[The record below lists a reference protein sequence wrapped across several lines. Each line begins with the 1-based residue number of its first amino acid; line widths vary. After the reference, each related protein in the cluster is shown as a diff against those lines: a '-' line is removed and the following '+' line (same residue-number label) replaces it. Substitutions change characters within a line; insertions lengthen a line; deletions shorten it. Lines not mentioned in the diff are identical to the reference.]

1 MLAPSFHDHLKNSN
15 DLVTTYEE
23 IRSEFVSQAL
33 EKSRLATPFVEEA
46 RSLKIAAS
54 KASSP
59 NELLYIKTI
68 QPALL
73 VAAGVSDKSESH
85 IPDEAKK
92 DAVKGLIEKYL
103 EPSGQN
109 FVEELVFRFLLTR
122 GDTLGG
128 AMRNKIGRLAQFKL
142 TRSII
147 AYLSNAGISYYWLPN
162 GSKKWNKA
170 PKDDASI
177 ELSLNGISWSSNSH
191 TRTII
196 YNRMPKFFDKNIDIC
211 LIDCDYQEVPTAF
224 NKPELYLALG
234 ELKGGIDPAGADE
247 HWKTANTA
255 LTRIRENFRD
265 KRLKPR
271 LFFIGAIIVESMA
284 NEIWEL
290 LEEGKLDNAANLT
303 KPDQIASL
311 CSWLCNL

>member
-1 MLAPSFHDHLKNSN
+1 MPLPSFRDHLKNSN

-23 IRSEFVSQAL
+23 IRSAFVSQAL

-54 KASSP
+54 KVPSP
-59 NELLYIKTI
+59 NKLLTIKTI

-92 DAVKGLIEKYL
+92 DAVNGLIEKYL
-103 EPSGQN
+103 EPAGLN

-128 AMRNKIGRLAQFKL
+128 MMRNKIGRLAQFKL

-170 PKDDASI
+170 PEDDAGI
-177 ELSLNGISWSSNSH
+177 ELSLNGISWSSNNH
-191 TRTII
+191 TRTIV

-211 LIDCDYQEVPTAF
+211 LI
-224 NKPELYLALG
+224 
-234 ELKGGIDPAGADE
+234 
-247 HWKTANTA
+247 
-255 LTRIRENFRD
+255 
-265 KRLKPR
+265 
-271 LFFIGAIIVESMA
+271 IVV
-284 NEIWEL
+284 
-290 LEEGKLDNAANLT
+290 
-303 KPDQIASL
+303 
-311 CSWLCNL
+311 